1 MHATPPDATATA
13 LAALMDAA
21 AAIPGIPTRPLADL
35 REKLAA
41 HAFNLVVAGEFK
53 RGKSSLI
60 NAMLGADLLPTG
72 VVPLT
77 SVVTRLQYG
86 EAPTVRVTFEK
97 GETRAV
103 ALEAL
108 PDYVTEKANPKNA
121 KGVREVAVAYP
132 ADWLKGGINLVDT
145 PGIGSLHRHNTDVTY
160 QYLPRADAVILVAS
174 VDQPMSQAELDFLIG
189 TRRYAGKVFCLL
201 NKIDTLTEAELA
213 ESVAFATGA
222 LRETLGEVADDT
234 SRIFPVSARLARQGH
249 PAESRLPE
257 FDAAL
262 RRFLQEESGAVW
274 ADSLRRN
281 LRRLLAEARL
291 AIDLEMNAL
300 SAPLDE
306 LETKLAA
313 LAVKKQETLQA
324 RSDFDALLEADSSK
338 LVKNRIEPDL
348 EAFKRALLPRL
359 LTSLGG
365 WYGELR
371 GQDSTSLQEALE
383 TRLIDQ
389 VRAAYDRWRAEED
402 AAVGTAC
409 ETLCER
415 FWRRIQ
421 DTADELLRF
430 SAELFA
436 IPFAAV
442 GAGALWTNR
451 SGFYYKFWE
460 EPPALMTLTNG
471 LVSLLPGFIG
481 HPIILRQARQRAADL
496 VDMQAGR
503 LRHDFEER
511 IRKSVR
517 DFRHEMLDRMETTHA
532 GIEAAIDKG
541 RALRLRGEAET
552 AARQRELTA
561 ALERIAALE
570 AELQT

>member
-1 MHATPPDATATA
+1 MHATSPDATATA

-60 NAMLGADLLPTG
+60 NALLGADLLPTG

-86 EAPTVRVTFEK
+86 EAPTARVVFEN

-103 ALEAL
+103 PLEAL

-121 KGVREVAVAYP
+121 KNVREVTVAYP
-132 ADWLKGGINLVDT
+132 ADWLKGGIHLVDT
-145 PGIGSLHRHNTDVTY
+145 PGIGSLYRHNTDVTY
-160 QYLPRADAVILVAS
+160 QYLPQADAVILVAS
-174 VDQPMSQAELDFLIG
+174 VDQPMSRTELDFLADI
-189 TRRYAGKVFCLL
+189 RRYAGKVFCLL
-201 NKIDTLTEAELA
+201 NKIDILTETELA
-213 ESVAFATGA
+213 ESAAFATGA
-222 LRETLGEVADDT
+222 LREALGEQA
-234 SRIFPVSARLARQGH
+234 RIFPVSARLARQGWL
-249 PAESRLPE
+249 AESRLPE

-262 RRFLQEESGAVW
+262 RRFLLEESGAVW
-274 ADSLRRN
+274 AGALHRS

-291 AIDLEMNAL
+291 AIELEMNAL

-306 LETKLAA
+306 LEAKLAA
-313 LAVKKQETLQA
+313 FAVKKQETLQA
-324 RSDFDALLEADSSK
+324 RSDYDALLEADSSK
-338 LVKNRIEPDL
+338 LVKDRIEPDL
-348 EAFKRALLPRL
+348 EAFKRTLLPRL
-359 LTSLGG
+359 LTSLDV

-371 GQDSTSLQEALE
+371 GEGSVPLQDGLEA
-383 TRLIDQ
+383 RLIDQ
-389 VRAAYDRWRAEED
+389 VRAACDRWRAEED

-409 ETLCER
+409 ESLCER

-421 DTADELLRF
+421 DTVDELLRY

-436 IPFAAV
+436 IPFAAIGV
-442 GAGALWTNR
+442 DSLWTSH

-481 HPIILRQARQRAADL
+481 HPIILRQARRRAADL
-496 VDMQAGR
+496 ADRQPGR

-511 IRKSVR
+511 IKKSVR
-517 DFRHEMLDRMETTHA
+517 DFRREMLDRIEATNA
-532 GIEAAIDKG
+532 GIEAAIAKG
-541 RALRLRGEAET
+541 RALRLRGESET
-552 AARQRELTA
+552 AARQRELA
-561 ALERIAALE
+561 EALDRIAALE
-570 AELQT
+570 AELRT